1 MHRLGRS
8 VEYVTNKDKTVRPRS
23 DSASSLQEAVD
34 YAHNREK
41 TECDVFESAI
51 GCTLETAFEDM
62 LANKK
67 RWDQMDGVQG
77 YHLVQSFAEG
87 ELTPELAHRI
97 GLELAE
103 KLLCGKYPAVIA
115 THLNTRCL
123 HNHIVWDSVAMDT
136 GRKYRSNARSYYTE
150 VRALSDR
157 LCRQHG
163 LSVINT
169 EKAAGFS
176 MNYGEWMAE
185 SRGQPTWRTVIRQD
199 VDEAIASAL
208 TWRQFVRAMEQ
219 QGYELRMLRKYPT
232 LKPPGKERPV
242 RFKTLGQRYT
252 PEALQM
258 RILYAHHKIPAGGKV
273 KTGGPRK
280 YARLYIHG
288 RPIRGLKGLRA
299 LYYRY
304 LYELGAL
311 PRKPQYQSYAVRQDI
326 YRLRIIV
333 SEELPDGVQ
342 AQYVAKNRAIFVR
355 NNMSAETTFL
365 AIAREQAAASFDI
378 HDGQYSRNAYTPQ
391 SYCAAYVAAKKYG
404 LDVSSFSFERVCQL
418 CSGLE
423 PQAQRRFLSDAKQA
437 AYAVERIV
445 RRGLREMELSVTP
458 EADYSVEQK
467 AAVKESGQPKPGK
480 VKKAAQPER
489 E

>member
-1 MHRLGRS
+1 M
-8 VEYVTNKDKTVRPRS
+8 EYVTNKDKTVRPRS

-67 RWDQMDGVQG
+67 RWDQMDGIQG

-97 GLELAE
+97 GLELVE

-326 YRLRIIV
+326 YRLADEFKRQRAQGTINRWLGEFAIRV
-333 SEELPDGVQ
+333 DELPLK
-342 AQYVAKNRAIFVR
+342 KNFWPWDKTKLYDLYLTD
-355 NNMSAETTFL
+355 EEWTT
-365 AIAREQAAASFDI
+365 A
-378 HDGQYSRNAYTPQ
+378 RNAIN
-391 SYCAAYVAAKKYG
+391 
-404 LDVSSFSFERVCQL
+404 D
-418 CSGLE
+418 
-423 PQAQRRFLSDAKQA
+423 
-437 AYAVERIV
+437 
-445 RRGLREMELSVTP
+445 LRNWRLSV
-458 EADYSVEQK
+458 
-467 AAVKESGQPKPGK
+467 GK
-480 VKKAAQPER
+480 GDGGTGDSLMKIMTARYKNAPER
-489 E
+489 

>member
-1 MHRLGRS
+1 MHRLERS
-8 VEYVTNKDKTVRPRS
+8 VEYVTNKDKTVRPRP

-34 YAHNREK
+34 YTRNREK

-67 RWDQMDGVQG
+67 RWNQIDGVQG

-169 EKAAGFS
+169 DKAAGFS

-258 RILYAHHKIPAGGKV
+258 RILYARRKLPAGGKT
-273 KTGGPRK
+273 KTESLRR
-280 YARLYIHG
+280 YARLHTHG
-288 RPIRGLKGLRA
+288 RTMRGLKGLRA

-311 PRKPQYQSYAVRQDI
+311 PRKPKYQSYAVRQDI
-326 YRLRIIV
+326 RKLDR
-333 SEELPDGVQ
+333 
-342 AQYVAKNRAIFVR
+342 YV
-355 NNMSAETTFL
+355 
-365 AIAREQAAASFDI
+365 EQM
-378 HDGQYSRNAYTPQ
+378 
-391 SYCAAYVAAKKYG
+391 
-404 LDVSSFSFERVCQL
+404 
-418 CSGLE
+418 
-423 PQAQRRFLSDAKQA
+423 RFLSLHGIDSRAQLEEYRKPLLDEIAALTKERHRLYRSEPESLHIQQITSRLQVLRKENRLCGSIERHSLAIEQRMAEALAERQKYIENEKQKGVDRTENRQDAQQ
-437 AYAVERIV
+437 RN
-445 RRGLREMELSVTP
+445 G
-458 EADYSVEQK
+458 
-467 AAVKESGQPKPGK
+467 
-480 VKKAAQPER
+480 
-489 E
+489 

>member
-1 MHRLGRS
+1 MAYTSILAVHRLDRS
-8 VEYVTNKDKTVRPRS
+8 VEYVMDKDKTSRTGAGS
-23 DSASSLQEAVD
+23 TASSLEEAVD
-34 YAHNREK
+34 DARDREK
-41 TECDVFESAI
+41 TECGVFESAI
-51 GCTLETAFEDM
+51 GCTLETAYRDM
-62 LANKK
+62 RANKE
-67 RWDQMDGVQG
+67 RWGQMDGVQG

-97 GLELAE
+97 GLELVE

-258 RILYAHHKIPAGGKV
+258 RILCPS
-273 KTGGPRK
+273 RF
-280 YARLYIHG
+280 
-288 RPIRGLKGLRA
+288 RG
-299 LYYRY
+299 
-304 LYELGAL
+304 
-311 PRKPQYQSYAVRQDI
+311 Q
-326 YRLRIIV
+326 
-333 SEELPDGVQ
+333 
-342 AQYVAKNRAIFVR
+342 
-355 NNMSAETTFL
+355 
-365 AIAREQAAASFDI
+365 
-378 HDGQYSRNAYTPQ
+378 
-391 SYCAAYVAAKKYG
+391 
-404 LDVSSFSFERVCQL
+404 
-418 CSGLE
+418 
-423 PQAQRRFLSDAKQA
+423 
-437 AYAVERIV
+437 
-445 RRGLREMELSVTP
+445 
-458 EADYSVEQK
+458 
-467 AAVKESGQPKPGK
+467 
-480 VKKAAQPER
+480 
-489 E
+489 